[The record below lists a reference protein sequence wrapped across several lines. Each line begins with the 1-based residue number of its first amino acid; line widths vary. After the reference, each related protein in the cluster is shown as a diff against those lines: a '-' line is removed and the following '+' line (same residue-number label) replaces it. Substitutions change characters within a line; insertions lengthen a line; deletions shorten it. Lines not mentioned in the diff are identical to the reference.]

1 MNEEEL
7 IKAKLTPRK
16 ARKEWKMFFVLGF
29 AISLVLWVLISLI
42 LTPYLYSLNFS
53 DRASWVISTM
63 VSFSIGYTFVYRNIT
78 KEISD
83 HEDNRRDL
91 EKLKRKLK
99 RKHTL

>member
-1 MNEEEL
+1 VNEEEL
-7 IKAKLTPRK
+7 IKAKLKPRK

-53 DRASWVISTM
+53 DRASWIIATM
-63 VSFSIGYTFVYRNIT
+63 VSFAIGFTFVHRSHT
-78 KEISD
+78 KEIDD

-99 RKHTL
+99 

>member
-7 IKAKLTPRK
+7 IKAKLKPRK

-29 AISLVLWVLISLI
+29 VISLVSWVLISFI
-42 LTPYLYSLNFS
+42 LTPYLSSLNFS
-53 DRASWVISTM
+53 DRASWIIATM
-63 VSFSIGYTFVYRNIT
+63 ISFSIGYTYVYRNIT

-83 HEDNRRDL
+83 HEDNRRNL

>member
-1 MNEEEL
+1 MNKEEL
-7 IKAKLTPRK
+7 IKAKLKPRK

-29 AISLVLWVLISLI
+29 AISLVSWVLISFI
-42 LTPYLYSLNFS
+42 LTPYLSSLNFS
-53 DRASWVISTM
+53 DRASWIIATM
-63 VSFSIGYTFVYRNIT
+63 ISFSIGYTYVYRNIT

-83 HEDNRRDL
+83 HEDNRRNL